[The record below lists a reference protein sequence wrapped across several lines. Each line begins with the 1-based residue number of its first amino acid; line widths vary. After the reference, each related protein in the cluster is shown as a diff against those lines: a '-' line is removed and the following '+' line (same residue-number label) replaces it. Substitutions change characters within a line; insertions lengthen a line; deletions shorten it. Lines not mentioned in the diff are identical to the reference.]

1 MYPVKRYK
9 IENALSGQMCKKE
22 FQTVPK
28 YVKSR
33 FPKEIDSYIIVSP
46 KQDSFSLEWV
56 SQSEY
61 AYFKAMKFSE

>member
-1 MYPVKRYK
+1 MHSQDKCVRKNSK
-9 IENALSGQMCKKE
+9 LCL
-22 FQTVPK
+22 K

-33 FPKEIDSYIIVSP
+33 FPKEIDSYIIIPP